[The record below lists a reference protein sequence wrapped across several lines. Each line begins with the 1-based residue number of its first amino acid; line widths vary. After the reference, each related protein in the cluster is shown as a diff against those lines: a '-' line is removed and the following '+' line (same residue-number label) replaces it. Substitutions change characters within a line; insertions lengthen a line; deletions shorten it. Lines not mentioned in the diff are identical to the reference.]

1 MSHAWRRPPAVHVSP
16 LPRSATAADH
26 AAPEPRRV
34 VPGTRA
40 AAALLLVVV
49 VKLSMAAISIAG
61 ATGCTT
67 PTFRAN
73 RRLQVFEG
81 EQ

>member
-1 MSHAWRRPPAVHVSP
+1 MHGAASVHVSP

-34 VPGTRA
+34 VAGTRTA
-40 AAALLLVVV
+40 AAVLLLVVV
-49 VKLSMAAISIAG
+49 KLIMVAISIAG

-67 PTFRAN
+67 GHTTTSRAN
-73 RRLQVFEG
+73 RRLQVLEG